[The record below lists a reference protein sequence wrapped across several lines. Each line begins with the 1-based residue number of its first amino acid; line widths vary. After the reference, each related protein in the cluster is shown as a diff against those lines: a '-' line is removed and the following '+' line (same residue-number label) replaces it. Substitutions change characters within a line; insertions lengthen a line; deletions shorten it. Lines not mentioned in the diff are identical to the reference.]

1 MPVGWTYHL
10 EHNVVAFC
18 FLKSYM
24 SENLLMMIEKQIL
37 VKIDLSVK
45 YYFTNRELDLS
56 HFTFLTKHFP
66 TNKSDIEHS
75 ILKFSQ
81 MSTCIGGP
89 SVDNCPGNKT
99 CTYLGI
105 KV

>member
-1 MPVGWTYHL
+1 
-10 EHNVVAFC
+10 
-18 FLKSYM
+18 M

-75 ILKFSQ
+75 ILKFVQNMYLPRYKSLKYLI
-81 MSTCIGGP
+81 CI
-89 SVDNCPGNKT
+89 NLN
-99 CTYLGI
+99 YY
-105 KV
+105 